1 MLGDFTWDYAN
12 NLFYNGN
19 AHTVT
24 LNYSLTAEQL
34 ALVTVSGTTDSY
46 INAGSYISVATF
58 TLVDPDNYVLVAN
71 GNKIENYVDY
81 TLNWEIKKATTYGVT
96 FSDAAFEFDAQGHS
110 IFVEGTLPE
119 GVEVTYTGNP
129 AYGLGTHLVVAT
141 IPESDN
147 YEQEILTAYI
157 TINLRSTDTIVN
169 QFQNGYLVIVTLN
182 GEGIASGYEL
192 NSSIVD
198 DVYADLDLSAIAREG
213 FTVKLARAYDINFS
227 YGGHAAT
234 ADGNFTVRIAI
245 PMASTGA
252 ENDNLA
258 IVYIAE
264 DGTIQTLEGIRSGNY
279 MMFETTHFSVYGI
292 VEYTE
297 IVEED
302 GSEEPTV
309 CPGHEDND
317 NDGNCDYCGADV
329 SVPEYV
335 CPGHEDNDCD
345 RECDYCGAAVAH
357 NPVDVDN
364 DGKCD
369 KCGNEI
375 NPVTDGGDEEV
386 TEKADNTWV
395 WILIAIIIAVIIA
408 LLIFVVMK
416 KNDEDEGDDEAST
429 KPAIDGGSAPAA
441 PAPVEEAPVEEAP
454 VEEAPV
460 EEAPV
465 EEAPVEKAPVEEA
478 PVEEAPVEE
487 APAEPAAPS
496 YAQIFAASENAD
508 AVRLVNGVVVPV
520 RYRTSFM
527 SRLIQSEEPIQTYY
541 TIVKNYLLAFKGVKA
556 RTSWNFESFNKGRIQ
571 CAKLNVKGSAF
582 QVYLG
587 LDTNEYSEDKYHFVY
602 AGDKPK
608 LDKVPMMMKVKSERS
623 LKYTL
628 ELIDEVM
635 AKNGIEKTE
644 VPEVDYHMPYES
656 TEALV
661 DKDLVKVILPDGME
675 IDENTIIEK
684 VNVGALLDEVRP
696 EEAPV
701 EEAPV
706 EEAPVE
712 EAPVEEAPVEEAPV
726 EEAPV
731 EEVPVEEA
739 PVEEA
744 PVEEAPVEEA
754 PVEEAPVEEAPVEE
768 APAEIHIVDHQIAEE
783 DIVQVDAVKADEII
797 SDEQAEEL
805 IETVAR
811 VSNEKPK
818 SNKCHEVNLDVI
830 CDNFDDGETVNLET
844 LKEKALISKKA
855 ERVKILARGVMTK
868 RLTVVAD
875 KFSIQAVK
883 MIGLAGGLAQKYEN

>member
-1 MLGDFTWDYAN
+1 M
-12 NLFYNGN
+12 
-19 AHTVT
+19 
-24 LNYSLTAEQL
+24 
-34 ALVTVSGTTDSY
+34 
-46 INAGSYISVATF
+46 I
-58 TLVDPDNYVLVAN
+58 
-71 GNKIENYVDY
+71 
-81 TLNWEIKKATTYGVT
+81 
-96 FSDAAFEFDAQGHS
+96 
-110 IFVEGTLPE
+110 
-119 GVEVTYTGNP
+119 
-129 AYGLGTHLVVAT
+129 
-141 IPESDN
+141 
-147 YEQEILTAYI
+147 
-157 TINLRSTDTIVN
+157 
-169 QFQNGYLVIVTLN
+169 
-182 GEGIASGYEL
+182 
-192 NSSIVD
+192 
-198 DVYADLDLSAIAREG
+198 
-213 FTVKLARAYDINFS
+213 
-227 YGGHAAT
+227 
-234 ADGNFTVRIAI
+234 
-245 PMASTGA
+245 
-252 ENDNLA
+252 
-258 IVYIAE
+258 
-264 DGTIQTLEGIRSGNY
+264 
-279 MMFETTHFSVYGI
+279 FETTHFSVYGI

-297 IVEED
+297 IVEEEGD
-302 GSEEPTV
+302 DEPTV

-317 NDGNCDYCGADV
+317 NDGKCDYCGEDV

-335 CPGHEDNDCD
+335 CPGHVDNDCD
-345 RECDYCGAAVAH
+345 GKCDYCGAAVEH
-357 NPVDVDN
+357 NPVDVDH

-375 NPVTDGGDEEV
+375 NPVIDEGNEEV
-386 TEKADNTWV
+386 AEKEDNTWV

-416 KNDEDEGDDEAST
+416 KSDDDEGEDEAST
-429 KPAIDGGSAPAA
+429 EPVADGGSDAVAPAEETPVVEA
-441 PAPVEEAPVEEAP
+441 PVEEAPVEEAPVEETPVEEAPVEEAPVEEAP

-465 EEAPVEKAPVEEA
+465 EEAPVEEA

-487 APAEPAAPS
+487 APAEPAGPS

-608 LDKVPMMMKVKSERS
+608 LDKVPLMMKVKSERS

-635 AKNGIEKTE
+635 AKNGIEKAE

-696 EEAPV
+696 EEVAPV
-701 EEAPV
+701 EEAPVEEAPVEEAPVEEAPVEEAPAEEAPVEETPAEEAPV

-731 EEVPVEEA
+731 EETPA
-739 PVEEA
+739 
-744 PVEEAPVEEA
+744 
-754 PVEEAPVEEAPVEE
+754 EEAPVEEAPVEE
-768 APAEIHIVDHQIAEE
+768 APAEIHIVDHQVVEE
-783 DIVQVDAVKADEII
+783 DIIQVDATKADMII

-805 IETVAR
+805 IETVIR
-811 VSNEKPK
+811 ESNEKPK
-818 SNKCHEVNLDVI
+818 SNKCHEINLDVI
-830 CDNFDDGETVNLET
+830 CENFEDGETVNLET

>member
-1 MLGDFTWDYAN
+1 MDGPQSYDLTWEIKKAQVALDGANWDYTGAFTYTGNDYVVSFTTGLTAEQLALVNVAGATDTKKNAGKYDATAIVSLKDTDNYEFTVAGAVVSGPQSYALAWEIQKANVVLGNFAWDYNNDFTYD
-12 NLFYNGN
+12 GN

-24 LNYSLTAEQL
+24 FNYSLTAEQL
-34 ALVTVSGTTDSY
+34 ALVTVSGGTDSR
-46 INAGSYISVATF
+46 INAGNYNAVATF
-58 TLVDPDNYVLVAN
+58 TLVDPDNYVLVVD
-71 GNKIENYVDY
+71 GNKIENSVDY
-81 TLNWEIKKATTYGVT
+81 PLSWEIKKATTYGVT
-96 FSDAAFEFDAQGHS
+96 FSDATFEFDAQGHS

-129 AYGLGTHLVVAT
+129 AYGLGQHLVVAT
-141 IPESDN
+141 IAESEN

-169 QFQNGYLVIVTLN
+169 QFQNGYLVIVTLS

-192 NSSIVD
+192 NSTIVD
-198 DVYADLDLSAIAREG
+198 GAYADIDLSSIARDG
-213 FTVKLARAYDINFS
+213 FTVKLARAYDINFG

-234 ADGNFTVRIAI
+234 VDGKFTVRIAI
-245 PMASTGA
+245 PTASTGA
-252 ENDNLA
+252 EDENLA

-264 DGTIQTLEGIRSGNY
+264 DGTLQTLEGIRSGNY
-279 MMFETTHFSVYGI
+279 MIFETTHFSVYGI

-302 GSEEPTV
+302 GDDEPTV

-317 NDGNCDYCGADV
+317 NDGKCDYCGEDV

-335 CPGHEDNDCD
+335 CPGHVDNDCD
-345 RECDYCGAAVAH
+345 GKCDYCGAAVEH
-357 NPVDVDN
+357 NPVDVDH

-375 NPVTDGGDEEV
+375 NPVIDEGNEEV
-386 TEKADNTWV
+386 AEKEDNTWV

-416 KNDEDEGDDEAST
+416 KSDDDEGEDEAST
-429 KPAIDGGSAPAA
+429 KPVADGGSDAVAPAEET
-441 PAPVEEAPVEEAP
+441 PVVEAPV
-454 VEEAPV
+454 
-460 EEAPV
+460 
-465 EEAPVEKAPVEEA
+465 
-478 PVEEAPVEE
+478 
-487 APAEPAAPS
+487 
-496 YAQIFAASENAD
+496 
-508 AVRLVNGVVVPV
+508 
-520 RYRTSFM
+520 
-527 SRLIQSEEPIQTYY
+527 
-541 TIVKNYLLAFKGVKA
+541 
-556 RTSWNFESFNKGRIQ
+556 
-571 CAKLNVKGSAF
+571 
-582 QVYLG
+582 
-587 LDTNEYSEDKYHFVY
+587 
-602 AGDKPK
+602 
-608 LDKVPMMMKVKSERS
+608 
-623 LKYTL
+623 
-628 ELIDEVM
+628 
-635 AKNGIEKTE
+635 
-644 VPEVDYHMPYES
+644 
-656 TEALV
+656 
-661 DKDLVKVILPDGME
+661 
-675 IDENTIIEK
+675 
-684 VNVGALLDEVRP
+684 

-731 EEVPVEEA
+731 EEAPVEEA

-830 CDNFDDGETVNLET
+830 CDNFEDGETVNLET

>member
-1 MLGDFTWDYAN
+1 MN
-12 NLFYNGN
+12 
-19 AHTVT
+19 
-24 LNYSLTAEQL
+24 
-34 ALVTVSGTTDSY
+34 
-46 INAGSYISVATF
+46 
-58 TLVDPDNYVLVAN
+58 
-71 GNKIENYVDY
+71 
-81 TLNWEIKKATTYGVT
+81 
-96 FSDAAFEFDAQGHS
+96 
-110 IFVEGTLPE
+110 
-119 GVEVTYTGNP
+119 
-129 AYGLGTHLVVAT
+129 
-141 IPESDN
+141 
-147 YEQEILTAYI
+147 
-157 TINLRSTDTIVN
+157 
-169 QFQNGYLVIVTLN
+169 
-182 GEGIASGYEL
+182 
-192 NSSIVD
+192 
-198 DVYADLDLSAIAREG
+198 
-213 FTVKLARAYDINFS
+213 LARAYEINFS
-227 YGGHAAT
+227 YGGYAAEV
-234 ADGNFTVRIAI
+234 DGNFTVRICI
-245 PMASTGA
+245 PTESFGTEA
-252 ENDNLA
+252 ENLS
-258 IVYIAE
+258 IIYIAE
-264 DGTIQTLEGIRSGNY
+264 DGSVQSIEGIRSGNY
-279 MMFETTHFSVYGI
+279 MVFDTTHFSVYGI

-297 IVEED
+297 IVEEEP
-302 GSEEPTV
+302 EEPFV
-309 CPGHEDND
+309 CPGHEDTD
-317 NDGNCDYCGADV
+317 SDGKCDICGEAV
-329 SVPEYV
+329 VTPPFV

-345 RECDYCGAAVAH
+345 GKCDICGETTGDPH
-357 NPVDVDN
+357 TEENLKDVDG

-369 KCGNEI
+369 KCGKDLT
-375 NPVTDGGDEEV
+375 PVVEEEEKPT
-386 TEKADNTWV
+386 TEATDNTWV

-416 KNDEDEGDDEAST
+416 KNDDEGDDDNTAPTAPITDGDSSNEA
-429 KPAIDGGSAPAA
+429 PVEEAPVEEAPAEEA
-441 PAPVEEAPVEEAP
+441 PAEEAPVEEAPVEEAPAEEAPAEEAPVEEAP

-465 EEAPVEKAPVEEA
+465 EEAPAEEA

-487 APAEPAAPS
+487 APAVPAGPS
-496 YAQIFAASENAD
+496 YAEIFAASENAD
-508 AVRLVNGVVVPV
+508 ALRLVNGVVVPV

-587 LDTNEYSEDKYHFVY
+587 LDTNEYSEDKYHFVNV
-602 AGDKPK
+602 GDKPK

-635 AKNGIEKTE
+635 AKNGIEKTA

-696 EEAPV
+696 EDVPVEAPV

-712 EAPVEEAPVEEAPV
+712 ETPVEEA
-726 EEAPV
+726 
-731 EEVPVEEA
+731 PVEEA

-768 APAEIHIVDHQIAEE
+768 APAEEAPVEEAPVEEAPAEEAPVEEIPAEVHIVDHQVIEE
-783 DIVQVDAVKADEII
+783 DIVQVDAVKADMII
-797 SDEQAEEL
+797 SDEQAKEL
-805 IETVAR
+805 IEVVIR
-811 VSNEKPK
+811 ESCEKPK

-830 CDNFDDGETVNLET
+830 CENFEDGETVNLDA
-844 LKEKALISKKA
+844 LKEKHIVSKKA
-855 ERVKILARGVMTK
+855 DRIKILARGVMTK